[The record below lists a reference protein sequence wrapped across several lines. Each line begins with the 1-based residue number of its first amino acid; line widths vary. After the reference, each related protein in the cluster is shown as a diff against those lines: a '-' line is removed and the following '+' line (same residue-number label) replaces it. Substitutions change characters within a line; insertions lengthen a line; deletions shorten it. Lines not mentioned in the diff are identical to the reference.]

1 VEAVHRV
8 RRIVTSRRGGVS
20 QPPYQAF
27 NLGGAVGDDPA
38 AVTANR
44 ARLARELG
52 LLPHRI
58 AWMRQVHGTGVTVL
72 TGPPNAADASAPVGP
87 TDALVTRVGGLALA
101 VLAADC
107 VPVLLADR
115 RAGVVAAVHAGR
127 AGAAAGIVPRAL
139 AAMCRQ
145 GADPAEVEA
154 LLGPAICGACYEVPP
169 DLQAD
174 VEARLPGSATATRAG
189 TTGLDLRTGIAAQLA
204 AAGVKQVVHDPRCTA
219 EDPQLYSYRRDGV
232 TGRQAALVWLP

>member
-1 VEAVHRV
+1 VHRV

-27 NLGGAVGDDPA
+27 NLSGAVGDDPA

-44 ARLARELG
+44 ARLAREVG
-52 LLPHRI
+52 LPLHHI

-72 TGPPNAADASAPVGP
+72 TGPPEVADPARPAGP
-87 TDALVTRVGGLALA
+87 ADALVTKVRGLALA

-107 VPVLLADR
+107 VPILLADR
-115 RAGVVAAVHAGR
+115 RVGVVAAVHAGR

-145 GADPAEVEA
+145 GADPASVDA

-169 DLQAD
+169 DLQTE
-174 VEARLPGSATATRAG
+174 VERRLPGSATSTRAG
-189 TTGLDLRTGIAAQLA
+189 STGLDLRAGIAAQLA
-204 AAGVKQVVHDPRCTA
+204 AAGVQEVVHDPRCTA
-219 EDPQLYSYRRDGV
+219 EDPELYSYRRDGL
-232 TGRQAALVWLP
+232 TGRQAGLVWLP